1 MVSIFQNALD
11 LLKGITILGNDFS
24 SILNPK

>member
-11 LLKGITILGNDFS
+11 LLRGITILGNDFS
-24 SILNPK
+24 FIPNPK